1 MLIYVLKATDCLD
14 VFMEYGKTMSCFTGV
29 REAKGSMSKLEDSS
43 TNELQKKGVALIL
56 GAEGQ
61 GLSDA
66 SRRSSLPIRIP
77 MSGAM
82 ESLCVSQAG
91 AILLFLLGTGSPYS
105 LAQLEVEPRS
115 MDSLKW

>member
-1 MLIYVLKATDCLD
+1 
-14 VFMEYGKTMSCFTGV
+14 MS
-29 REAKGSMSKLEDSS
+29 DSS
-43 TNELQKKGVALIL
+43 MNGLQEKGLALIL

-66 SRRSSLPIRIP
+66 SRRSSLPVRIP

-91 AILLFLLGTGSPYS
+91 AILLFLLGSGSPYS
-105 LAQLEVEPRS
+105 LPQLEGMIEPGANN
-115 MDSLKW
+115 SLEW

>member
-1 MLIYVLKATDCLD
+1 MERPQVLFL
-14 VFMEYGKTMSCFTGV
+14 TGV
-29 REAKGSMSKLEDSS
+29 REAKGSRSRLEDGSRH
-43 TNELQKKGVALIL
+43 ELQNRPIALIL

-105 LAQLEVEPRS
+105 LAQLEVEPQS

>member
-1 MLIYVLKATDCLD
+1 
-14 VFMEYGKTMSCFTGV
+14 MSSPV
-29 REAKGSMSKLEDSS
+29 A
-43 TNELQKKGVALIL
+43 GVADAKDSRSQMDGSRSDRLQEKGLALVL

-66 SRRSSLPIRIP
+66 SRRSSLPLRIP

-91 AILLFLLGTGSPYS
+91 AILLFLLGSSSPYS
-105 LAQLEVEPRS
+105 LNQLEGMIEPEAK
-115 MDSLKW
+115 DSLEW